1 MLAATPATPAL
12 STTGDNVVPWMSALL
27 ARVDAMDTTGF
38 LRFLTE
44 DASFRFANA
53 PAAVGHAAIDA
64 MVSGFFGSIKACR
77 HEILQAWVPPGHAIG
92 RGLVTYT
99 RHDGSTLTL
108 PFVNVFALRAG
119 RIAEYQIYIDATP
132 LYAPPQ

>member
-1 MLAATPATPAL
+1 MLATTPATPAL
-12 STTGDNVVPWMSALL
+12 SATGDNVASWMATLL
-27 ARVDAMDTTGF
+27 ASVDAMDTTSF

-53 PAAVGHAAIDA
+53 PPAVGQPAIGA
-64 MVSGFFGSIKACR
+64 MVSGFFGSIKGCR
-77 HEILQAWVPPGHAIG
+77 HEIIQAWAPPGHAIA

-99 RHDGSTLTL
+99 RHDGGTLTL
-108 PFVNVFALRAG
+108 PFVNVFAMREGL
-119 RIAEYQIYIDATP
+119 IADYQIYIDATP